1 MRKCTSVA
9 KQLVSLEPGARL
21 VPGTEILAGSA
32 FVGGT
37 TEGACSIPQVETK
50 EECES
55 AGGTWIESCVGGM
68 EVFAPVIVGED
79 DMCAYAGEDGC
90 FTI

>member
-21 VPGTEILAGSA
+21 IPGTEILGGSA

-37 TEGACSIPQVETK
+37 TEGACSLSGYDNKV
-50 EECES
+50 
-55 AGGTWIESCVGGM
+55 AG
-68 EVFAPVIVGED
+68 
-79 DMCAYAGEDGC
+79 
-90 FTI
+90 